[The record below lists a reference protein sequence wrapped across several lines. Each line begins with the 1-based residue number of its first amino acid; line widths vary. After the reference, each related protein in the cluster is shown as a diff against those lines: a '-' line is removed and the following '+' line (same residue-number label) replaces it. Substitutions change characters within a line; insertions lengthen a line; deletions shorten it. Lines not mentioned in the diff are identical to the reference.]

1 MQFIKKNIFNI
12 LLIISIIVFLSVS
25 IFKVTTIISYNNSSS
40 IEKAKIIASALNK
53 KDTKIEEDV
62 ILEEIE
68 ILFNKY
74 SELGYDFENANFNI
88 IASFVLNLYE
98 SHEIYLKFE
107 KYLMTNQVEY
117 VNKTDFSNKIF
128 TNKENIN
135 IVLQNNLYFS
145 YLMDTAYNHF
155 VENNDFETEKKEI
168 EQYIANEI
176 STTDTELINMYKR
189 YMYNDILE
197 QKFFEKIKEY

>member
-12 LLIISIIVFLSVS
+12 LLIISIIAFLSVS
-25 IFKVTTIISYNNSSS
+25 IFKITTIISYNNSSS
-40 IEKAKIIASALNK
+40 IEKAKIIASALNE
-53 KDTKIEEDV
+53 KDTKIEKD
-62 ILEEIE
+62 IISEEIE
-68 ILFNKY
+68 IFFNKY

-88 IASFVLNLYE
+88 IASFILNLYE
-98 SHEIYLKFE
+98 NHEIYLKFE
-107 KYLMTNQVEY
+107 KYLIANQVDY
-117 VNKTDFSNKIF
+117 VNKTDFTNKIF
-128 TNKENIN
+128 TDKENTN

-168 EQYIANEI
+168 EEYIANEI

>member
-12 LLIISIIVFLSVS
+12 LLIISIIAFLSVS
-25 IFKVTTIISYNNSSS
+25 IFKITTIISYNNSSS
-40 IEKAKIIASALNK
+40 IEKAKIIASALNE
-53 KDTKIEEDV
+53 KDTKIEKN
-62 ILEEIE
+62 IISEEIE

-88 IASFVLNLYE
+88 IASFILNLYE
-98 SHEIYLKFE
+98 NHEIYLKFE
-107 KYLMTNQVEY
+107 KYLIANQVDY
-117 VNKTDFSNKIF
+117 VNKTDFINKIF
-128 TNKENIN
+128 TDKENTN

-168 EQYIANEI
+168 EEYIANEI